1 MLPLGVIFERYWD
14 AFAKTDMR
22 AARYPPSAM
31 QEPKSHAPEGLLEL
45 LWYYATECG
54 NSEKKFVSAKIQVLY
69 LDLATTPKTKA
80 AMSVP
85 SAPPP
90 RPFLGVRSPNFS
102 VSSQDWVVAT
112 DDDPWDSASDNER
125 SPSKGIPINR
135 HTSGLRSPKRK
146 DSSSSSNLAL
156 SYTHI
161 TAPSPGSYPG
171 KAPDMSRTGGNN
183 LTSGASETAI
193 GSTLGAGSKGEGSN
207 GKDGTSWMIVPS
219 PRPDE
224 SGRDDEAMED
234 AFDTTIEEL
243 VEPPLSA
250 KRLQE
255 GKEAIKYDV
264 DDFVNGTDE
273 FRSFAVSICLS

>member
-1 MLPLGVIFERYWD
+1 
-14 AFAKTDMR
+14 
-22 AARYPPSAM
+22 
-31 QEPKSHAPEGLLEL
+31 
-45 LWYYATECG
+45 
-54 NSEKKFVSAKIQVLY
+54 
-69 LDLATTPKTKA
+69 
-80 AMSVP
+80 MSVP

-102 VSSQDWVVAT
+102 VSSQDWVVAA

-156 SYTHI
+156 SYTHV
-161 TAPSPGSYPG
+161 TAPNPGSYPG
-171 KAPDMSRTGGNN
+171 KGPDMSCAGGND
-183 LTSGASETAI
+183 LTSGTSKTAI
-193 GSTLGAGSKGEGSN
+193 GSSLGAGSNGEGSK
-207 GKDGTSWMIVPS
+207 GKGGTSWMIVSS

-224 SGRDDEAMED
+224 SGRDDEVMED
-234 AFDTTIEEL
+234 TFDDEL
-243 VEPPLSA
+243 VDPPLSA

-264 DDFVNGTDE
+264 DDLVNGTDD
-273 FRSFAVSICLS
+273 FLSFTVSIRLS

>member
-1 MLPLGVIFERYWD
+1 M
-14 AFAKTDMR
+14 
-22 AARYPPSAM
+22 SA
-31 QEPKSHAPEGLLEL
+31 
-45 LWYYATECG
+45 
-54 NSEKKFVSAKIQVLY
+54 
-69 LDLATTPKTKA
+69 
-80 AMSVP
+80 P

-102 VSSQDWVVAT
+102 VSSQDWVGVT

-156 SYTHI
+156 SYTHV

-171 KAPDMSRTGGNN
+171 KVHDMARAGGSN
-183 LTSGASETAI
+183 LHSGTNITAASTS
-193 GSTLGAGSKGEGSN
+193 LGAGSKGEGSN
-207 GKDGTSWMIVPS
+207 GRDGTSWMIVSS
-219 PRPDE
+219 PRRDE
-224 SGRDDEAMED
+224 SGKDDEPMED
-234 AFDTTIEEL
+234 SFDAIIDEPD
-243 VEPPLSA
+243 EPPPSA

-264 DDFVNGTDE
+264 DGLVNGTDR
-273 FRSFAVSICLS
+273 FRSLAVSIHLS